1 MTAPANKAGTTYAND
16 FVPGITFAIKG
27 GVTGA
32 IADGTAVSHG
42 FHKTPEFVV
51 ACPTVATDI
60 VSVNNIGSEHFHVAI
75 KAAIGGG
82 AGTAQVIY
90 WIAGAL

>member
-1 MTAPANKAGTTYAND
+1 MTAPANKAGTTYADD

-27 GVTGA
+27 GVTTA

-51 ACPTVATDI
+51 ATGTVATDH
-60 VSVNNIGSEHFHVAI
+60 VTVNNIGSEHFHVAI
-75 KAAIGGG
+75 KVGSTGN
-82 AGTAQVIY
+82 AGTAQVVY